1 MATGTQ
7 VPYIVQIDITADATA
22 GVDYE
27 LIHPGTIAA
36 ISVYSTATSG
46 GATATLSR
54 QALGAGPFN
63 AVSAAIAATP
73 VNTVTA
79 GTSLVLAETVCAE
92 SDVLRIVTNG
102 AADRCRV
109 FVTIIQQP
117 QQ

>member
-7 VPYIVQIDITADATA
+7 VPYIIEIDITADATA
-22 GVDYE
+22 GEDYT

-36 ISVYSTATSG
+36 ISVYSTATNA

-54 QALGAGPFN
+54 QAAGAGAFN

-73 VNTVTA
+73 VNTLTA
-79 GTSLVLAETVCAE
+79 GASLILAQTVCAAG
-92 SDVLRIVTNG
+92 DVLRIVTNG
-102 AADRCRV
+102 ANDLCKV
-109 FVTIIQQP
+109 FITIIQEP